1 MKKPPEFD
9 LNDKCYACRQEF
21 NRFKGHFRVSK
32 NHSTNKQTS
41 FTLFFSSSTIAVTA
55 VRACALSAQ
64 GKELL

>member
-21 NRFKGHFRVSK
+21 NRFKGHFRVRKISRHK
-32 NHSTNKQTS
+32 LNLFHS
-41 FTLFFSSSTIAVTA
+41 FFSSSSTIAVTA
-55 VRACALSAQ
+55 GRACAPNAQ